1 MKKKKNIKG
10 LLIGVGVTVLIG
22 VIGALST
29 FFYVTRDTHLDAKAF
44 ENPTANLVL
53 YDSHGEEINYASSLN
68 VFTPYEDI
76 GEQVRKS
83 FVAVEDKRFF
93 KHNGLDYYRLAGA
106 VIHDIKAGYIK
117 EGGSTITQQ
126 LAKNALLS
134 NEKTLNRKMKEAKL
148 AKQIEKNYSKEE
160 ILTMYL
166 NTIYFG
172 RGIYG
177 ITSASK
183 LLFDKTPAEIS
194 LPEAAMLTGIVRSP
208 QAYSPLNS
216 PEKATERMR
225 LALSVMRKEGYITEK
240 EHQDAVNYEYVR
252 PQRDYPNYSYQNAA
266 IEEAGQLLNKS
277 EKEILSNEY
286 SVYTYMEPSVQNLAD
301 KASKSAEF
309 MPNSACNYLAL
320 VADNTT
326 GGVSGYSATF
336 EYSVFSLKRMPGSV
350 IKPIVAYA
358 PALDAGYI
366 SPATPILDEKTD
378 FGGYSPSNYG
388 ENYLGWTTV
397 RKAVSTSSN
406 VVSVKLVN
414 QMGVDY
420 VSYYAEQFGLD
431 LSEDD
436 GLSIALGGLKYGVS
450 PVQMTSAYMT
460 FANGGNY
467 KNAVFVKEIKDKN
480 GKTVYK
486 HTPDENRV
494 ITRETAYLVT
504 DMLMDTA
511 KSGTARKLASL
522 PFDIASKTGTVGV
535 NGSDKNSD
543 AWNMSYTSQNTVCVW
558 YGSISNEPDTLL
570 AKNITGGA
578 YPTLVAKYMH
588 RNLGNPTAFEIPDTI
603 VPIEIDTYATENE
616 HRLIVAGEYTPQK
629 YKVWEV
635 YDSKMELPE
644 VSTYFDNAIPKD
656 LKSNVTEDNKIE
668 IYFSLNANFNY
679 NLYKIGENGDTL
691 LGNYSGLDE
700 GTFLDETP
708 ELGVNSYYFTV
719 TDTNGELIGESDRT
733 SVLYFSVPD
742 LLFSSRHPPTLLQ

>member
-1 MKKKKNIKG
+1 
-10 LLIGVGVTVLIG
+10 
-22 VIGALST
+22 
-29 FFYVTRDTHLDAKAF
+29 
-44 ENPTANLVL
+44 
-53 YDSHGEEINYASSLN
+53 
-68 VFTPYEDI
+68 
-76 GEQVRKS
+76 
-83 FVAVEDKRFF
+83 
-93 KHNGLDYYRLAGA
+93 
-106 VIHDIKAGYIK
+106 
-117 EGGSTITQQ
+117 
-126 LAKNALLS
+126 
-134 NEKTLNRKMKEAKL
+134 
-148 AKQIEKNYSKEE
+148 
-160 ILTMYL
+160 
-166 NTIYFG
+166 
-172 RGIYG
+172 
-177 ITSASK
+177 
-183 LLFDKTPAEIS
+183 
-194 LPEAAMLTGIVRSP
+194 
-208 QAYSPLNS
+208 
-216 PEKATERMR
+216 
-225 LALSVMRKEGYITEK
+225 
-240 EHQDAVNYEYVR
+240 
-252 PQRDYPNYSYQNAA
+252 
-266 IEEAGQLLNKS
+266 
-277 EKEILSNEY
+277 
-286 SVYTYMEPSVQNLAD
+286 
-301 KASKSAEF
+301 
-309 MPNSACNYLAL
+309 
-320 VADNTT
+320 
-326 GGVSGYSATF
+326 
-336 EYSVFSLKRMPGSV
+336 
-350 IKPIVAYA
+350 
-358 PALDAGYI
+358 
-366 SPATPILDEKTD
+366 
-378 FGGYSPSNYG
+378 
-388 ENYLGWTTV
+388 
-397 RKAVSTSSN
+397 
-406 VVSVKLVN
+406 
-414 QMGVDY
+414 
-420 VSYYAEQFGLD
+420 GLD

-480 GKTVYK
+480 GKPVYK